1 MVATYYTHK
10 LLNSMTLIFYGPPI
24 MILDLKAYHFLF
36 LFCLMALNP
45 LPRNSPQQSSFY
57 FWWFRHSF
65 RMLWAW
71 TQTSTYIGR
80 NDCLHLLKKAKNL
93 FCPIP
98 PFAPILPDF
107 MHPLEA
113 LERWPTWFLSNQ
125 LPDASL
131 RTKQMTVF
139 PQDSPF
145 QPPHGSDVSFVM
157 RPRPGLWSSGHRRG
171 LYSLIWEVWGSLR
184 PSC

>member
-1 MVATYYTHK
+1 
-10 LLNSMTLIFYGPPI
+10 MTLIVYGLLI

-45 LPRNSPQQSSFY
+45 LPRNSPQQSSFC

-65 RMLWAW
+65 WMLWAW

-80 NDCLHLLKKAKNL
+80 IDCLHLLKKAKNI
-93 FCPIP
+93 FCPFP

-107 MHPLEA
+107 MRPPEA
-113 LERWPTWFLSNQ
+113 LERWPTCFLINQ
-125 LPDASL
+125 LLDASV
-131 RTKQMTVF
+131 RTKQMTVSS
-139 PQDSPF
+139 QDSPF
-145 QPPHGSDVSFVM
+145 QPPQGSEVSFVM
-157 RPRPGLWSSGHRRG
+157 RPRPGLRSSGHCRG
-171 LYSLIWEVWGSLR
+171 LYNLIWEAWGSLR